1 MHTEIIRIIESGLK
15 KEPKKV
21 SQYAELLIKKL
32 RKDGDTR
39 FAERLQRTLSLNTSE
54 YGGMVTLDEIT
65 AQAPVDTESRMS
77 MVEVEHPK
85 FSSKVVIDESIED
98 ALNTFIKKIKNKE
111 NLEKAGVTTN
121 LSMMLYGP
129 PGCGKTTLANY
140 IAKESGLP
148 LVTARLDTLV
158 SSLLGSTSKN
168 IRKVFDFANT
178 KPCILFIDEFDA
190 IAKARDDEHE
200 HGELKRVI
208 NSLLQSIDNFNN
220 VLITA
225 TNHSE
230 ILDSAVWRRFDTII
244 EVNKPSSPDFTE
256 MLLESFTEGFDLD
269 FKDDKK
275 KRERLTSI
283 LSSYTPSEVKTICNN
298 AITNAVINK
307 EKSVKYLEFL
317 KECFR
322 HKNHGK
328 VSNEK
333 LIAYLNDNLITQ
345 LEITELTDLSLRKVK
360 EITSKHKE
368 KE

>member
-15 KEPKKV
+15 REPKKV
-21 SQYAELLIKKL
+21 SEYAQLLIKKL
-32 RKDGDTR
+32 KKEGDVR
-39 FAERLQRTLSLNTSE
+39 FAERLQRTLSLNSSE
-54 YGGMVTLDEIT
+54 FSGMVTLDEIT
-65 AQAPVDTESRMS
+65 SQAPVDTESRMS

-85 FSSKVVIDESIED
+85 FDSKVVVDESIED
-98 ALNTFIKKIKNKE
+98 AINTFIKKIRNKDK
-111 NLEKAGVTTN
+111 LEKAGITPN
-121 LSMMLYGP
+121 LSLMLYGP

-140 IAKESGLP
+140 IAQQSGLP
-148 LVTARLDTLV
+148 IVTARLDTLV
-158 SSLLGSTSKN
+158 SSLLGSTAKN

-208 NSLLQSIDNFNN
+208 NSLLQSIDQFDN

-230 ILDSAVWRRFDTII
+230 ILDNAVWRRFDTII

-256 MLLESFTEGFDLD
+256 MLFESFTEGFDLD

-275 KRERLTSI
+275 KRERLTN
-283 LSSYTPSEVKTICNN
+283 LLTNYTPSEIKTICNN
-298 AITNAVINK
+298 AITNSIINT
-307 EKSVKYLEFL
+307 EKAVKYIDFL
-317 KECFR
+317 KETFR

-328 VSNEK
+328 ASSEK
-333 LIAYLNDNLITQ
+333 LISYLNDNLITQ
-345 LEITELTDLSLRKVK
+345 LEIKELTELSLRKVK
-360 EITSKHKE
+360 EITSKFKE
-368 KE
+368 